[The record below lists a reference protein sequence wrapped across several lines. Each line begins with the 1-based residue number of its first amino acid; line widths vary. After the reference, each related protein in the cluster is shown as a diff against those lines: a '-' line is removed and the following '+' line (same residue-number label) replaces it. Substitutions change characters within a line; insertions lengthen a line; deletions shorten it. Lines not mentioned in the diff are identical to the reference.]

1 MNALTQLGRY
11 RILGE
16 LGRGAMGVVY
26 RAEDPVLDRPLAIK
40 TIFISA
46 EDADRKEYEARFT
59 QEARAAGKLAHPGI
73 VTIYDVGREGDL
85 IYMAMELLE
94 GTDLATRAAQNRFS
108 IAEGVGIV
116 EQVADALAFAH
127 DRGVVHRDIK
137 PPNIMLVGRGR
148 VKIMDF
154 GIARMRS
161 SDLKTQT
168 GMMLGTPRYMSPE
181 QVAGRPVDQRSDIF
195 SLGTVLY
202 EVLTGTKLFS
212 GADATE
218 IMYNVAQLRPVPP
231 SRINRQVPSMLDLVV
246 AKALEKDAAERYQD
260 AHQFAADLRAC
271 LNELGVHRPEPDRT
285 LPPDRTLRMGA
296 GDEDKTARMGIDD
309 DPTLADAGT
318 RGGTRAQV
326 IIVDSNTRLRLSQ
339 IFDSSPAVKRLTE
352 PEMKDHA
359 RLVKSPKAPT
369 LLTQFWFD
377 PELRLLGFAVLGTA
391 CVGTLLA
398 AL

>member
-1 MNALTQLGRY
+1 MNAMTQLGRY
-11 RILGE
+11 NILGE

-26 RAEDPVLDRPLAIK
+26 RAQDPVLDRPLAIK

-46 EDADRKEYEARFT
+46 EDADRSEYEARFT

-94 GTDLATRAAQNRFS
+94 GTDLAARAAQQRFS
-108 IAEGVGIV
+108 VPEAVGIV

-246 AKALEKDAAERYQD
+246 AKALEKDANERYQD

-271 LNELGVHRPEPDRT
+271 LNELGVHRPEPERT
-285 LPPDRTLRMGA
+285 LPPDRTVRMGA
-296 GDEDKTARMGIDD
+296 TDNDKTARMDAIDD
-309 DPTLADAGT
+309 ATVADAGP

-339 IFDSSPAVKRLTE
+339 IFDSSDAVKRLIA

-359 RLVKSPKAPT
+359 RLVKSPKTPT
-369 LLTQFWFD
+369 FLTRFWFD
-377 PELRLLGFAVLGTA
+377 PELRLLGFVVVGAA
-391 CVGTLLA
+391 AIGTLLA